1 MTDFNLSAAISL
13 QLATNAGSS
22 LAEQINKAVNAA
34 NIQDRSVKINPVI
47 GTMTAQLKRM
57 FPESAATPAKV
68 KLSLSVSNPKEVK
81 KIEDLMKDKSIKIDV
96 EFSDKAKK
104 AIDDFS
110 TSLSK
115 LRESSKGFEE
125 LQKLVKYMNDV
136 GKVDLADLG
145 PSEGKI
151 KSRAAKI
158 SREYEGLI
166 KAFEKLSEDAKKSS
180 QGKEGEFVPF
190 ALDRFKQLRNEF
202 KSVAAEAERF
212 GGVNGKASKNA
223 LFAIEAVFKAYK
235 DLEVIKR
242 RTEKS
247 GLSGFDDR
255 IVKNIEKAQNEAYAL
270 LASLDSIEQ
279 IPLAA
284 SISAIVSPIKD
295 ANREAGQYRSLLS
308 AIKKEQAE
316 ALATGAS
323 DSVVTS
329 LKERMRLVEQARAN
343 NIPINSLKEGDDYQN
358 NIGQTK
364 NLNNV
369 QRAALKASLS
379 IEKFR
384 SESELSGE
392 FNTQGAA
399 LSNMKKR
406 LEDITKDFEDY
417 YKVQAAS
424 NNPNAATNITE
435 NLARYGIGVKDL
447 KAEIKDFDTVL
458 KNFDDKK
465 AFYDEKGLTQSAAMV
480 EKAKLQFIELQKTQA
495 QGRLNTSNN
504 FYQQTNQ
511 GIEAFAENEKK
522 LAKFITTLDRLKA
535 SLSFSLG
542 GGEDFSGVGV
552 GLDNLQKKVEGSL
565 GNFDERKIKDTIAS
579 DSYMLRAKEKQ
590 NKVIN
595 AAISSFEQAASDSA
609 DSGPGRATLGPVA
622 FAGRGE
628 DLNKFVRTLNL
639 TSNSYKD
646 IGKNIDIVKSKA
658 NELYALASIEAD
670 GGFIGSITKSLGLA
684 AKRLTTFLFAARAIY
699 GIQNAIIEATG
710 SAVELDTEF
719 TRLEQ
724 IFAGSQERIG
734 SVEKNIQSL
743 SSEILTLASNYGVAA
758 TEIAKSAD
766 IFAQA
771 GIQGRNLQKI
781 LEISTKASVG
791 PTFGSNIEI
800 SEAVIASMNQFRIS
814 ADDMADVIGGISQ
827 VSAQFAVESD
837 GITKAIRRAGGAF
850 AAAKAD
856 GQSYMGALAD
866 FVGAFTVLKEQTREA
881 DETLATSLRN
891 VLNRLQRSNVRKY
904 LKENFDINLL
914 DSNNQFIGFA
924 RSIELV
930 SAKIKEL
937 GIKSGDPRF
946 AELVQKLAG
955 SLQSSRLTSLL
966 SGASDISKA
975 VAEFQRGGE
984 SLDRDAAIAFNSLE
998 NKLTRAKS
1006 AVVDLMTT
1014 IARSDALKTM
1024 IELFVVLTQTVT
1036 GAVKAFLNFGG
1047 ALGLIVKGLGAIS
1060 LAKTAISI
1068 VPKIVTRGISGLTQ
1082 SGILG
1087 PARGFNTGGLI
1098 PGTGPNIDTEP
1109 YMLTKGEYV
1118 VNRHSVQK
1126 YGKSFFNDLNSGKIN
1141 YAATGS
1147 GPNGMISGG
1156 DTKTVYKGVLG
1167 LVKLFKDLGVEIFG
1181 LTNILA
1187 DFEISPDLAEKAG
1200 NRGQYEYNKNNPNK
1214 TGKITLDKDKG
1225 ANLFVASHEVGH
1237 AVQETSR
1244 KKQGI
1249 YPDIPQNILATSNAR
1264 IGNSYTPYKDN
1275 YHTKDQENFADTFA
1289 ATIQDLS
1296 GQKPDPANA
1305 GFFKGF
1311 LSEIKRTLGLVVQP
1325 VGADTR
1331 YEPLPPKA
1339 PARKPQQVID
1349 QSKDFIDSLSP
1360 EMNKVLTV
1368 LSSNKDNPV
1377 ISGDPIVPQRA
1388 KKQVTQYSSALDD
1401 IINPVKS
1408 VFKGLADGIKNGLG
1422 MLRDAADSAMP
1433 LSGLERFNNNPEVIT
1448 GEAINVPQVQNPA
1461 RKSARKQ
1468 PKTRISER
1476 EFEREF
1482 IRFAPAGPQNYE
1494 KGVKQGPPRPTKQ
1507 QREAVQRTG
1516 YGKPGRY
1523 EFDGVNPPLPKGER
1537 IDPPPFVPGKEKV
1550 KIESGYSGKGVS
1562 FETLDLMNKRRQDNG
1577 KSRKAAAAKREQE
1590 QYEKEQAFFNAV
1602 APPVNP
1608 PSKPPTFGGLGY
1620 PTNPPGGGGSGPRN
1634 PNPPSGGSGPN
1645 GPNGPK
1651 PPGGGGSPPATLLSG
1666 SSIFE
1671 KLFANAGKLSLVFG
1685 AVTGALGYYANSSKE
1700 ASEKVK
1706 VLSDAAIA
1714 AALAITTF
1722 TIASNSASSIGSGV
1736 KNLFSGKGGAGGGI
1750 ATDTTKGFGGG
1761 GFFDKYATNKPA
1773 SINLPSAKGGK
1784 GFISGAGNLLKGL
1797 KPTGLGNAA
1806 SFVKPFKVIGEA
1818 AVKAAK
1824 FLGPQ
1829 VLGAAVV
1836 GLVAAMGSFNDAA
1849 IKASEDI
1856 IANSTSEKEVVEER
1870 ANIDK
1875 RKGTSRG
1882 LGVLGKVAGGAA
1894 IGSMAG
1900 PVGAAVGAAA
1910 GFFAGLF
1917 TQFTDSKIGNILSD
1931 GLKEAGEWVSAIATV
1946 LGGGLG
1952 WLADKLDNAFAAAAS
1967 VVGLGPD
1974 ETKIQEKKDRQANLD
1989 KAGANLNSFNRGA
2002 KRTGGATQE
2011 EFGNLLKSVKQ
2022 TSASAS
2028 GFKSLGDSDK
2038 EKVKGQAEK
2047 LKSALDG
2054 ANEFQRGTIIDAAKK
2069 SGIDI
2074 KKMFEDMGLE
2084 FDEIGPKAAI
2094 ASDKLSKMFAEMQS
2108 VTDRV
2113 GSVITNFNVG
2123 NEAITNK
2130 AAGIAG
2136 EGTTGGVSSGVFDQL
2151 RKGGTPTGEA
2161 AVQTNKLF
2169 ADLEKFSPAAA
2180 LNART
2185 ENAGARAAFSVS
2197 NQLAGKDIKL
2207 GQGKGGDEVGG
2218 IIGDMF
2224 DKAMQGQP
2232 KEVQDRLGGMLD
2244 NYLDTQQEALN
2255 GAVGNGKV
2263 NNEKV
2268 GEIINGFTDSIKRG
2282 GIDTAEAFNSSNQQ
2296 FKQAMDGII
2305 KRRIEYEGKITD
2317 LAKSNVDKQKTFIE
2331 FQNKA
2336 SGKSD
2341 TDVTLQQ
2348 ARGLDSQ
2355 KRGIALRGTG
2365 LGGNASVADMRT
2377 RYDELTAQDPGGN
2390 DPQIQAFKD
2399 SIYEELQNAANG
2411 TDSFT
2416 AAMREFDKASEKA
2429 KMRTEQLS
2437 DALLGTDENLF
2448 NTLKGIQLQQ
2458 RVSGA
2463 KNSGEA
2469 FLALQNTDDAS
2480 KQALQQRL
2488 NSDPEAKRAFETKL
2502 GIAPNL
2508 VASPQAAAVA
2518 GELGTQVDAGNAL
2531 IGINQDL
2538 SNQMTG
2544 LAGELVKNRA
2554 SFEQFGLQ
2562 INNFANAANKLA
2574 DNLGAIP
2581 QNIAHAHTFTVEPI
2595 QVSITGAE
2603 ALAKADGPFKG
2614 MITEIVNSKIGEFAN
2629 NLKSKNKGLTVD
2641 ALTGN
2646 TATA

>member
-1 MTDFNLSAAISL
+1 
-13 QLATNAGSS
+13 
-22 LAEQINKAVNAA
+22 
-34 NIQDRSVKINPVI
+34 
-47 GTMTAQLKRM
+47 
-57 FPESAATPAKV
+57 
-68 KLSLSVSNPKEVK
+68 
-81 KIEDLMKDKSIKIDV
+81 
-96 EFSDKAKK
+96 
-104 AIDDFS
+104 
-110 TSLSK
+110 
-115 LRESSKGFEE
+115 
-125 LQKLVKYMNDV
+125 
-136 GKVDLADLG
+136 
-145 PSEGKI
+145 
-151 KSRAAKI
+151 
-158 SREYEGLI
+158 
-166 KAFEKLSEDAKKSS
+166 
-180 QGKEGEFVPF
+180 
-190 ALDRFKQLRNEF
+190 
-202 KSVAAEAERF
+202 
-212 GGVNGKASKNA
+212 
-223 LFAIEAVFKAYK
+223 
-235 DLEVIKR
+235 
-242 RTEKS
+242 
-247 GLSGFDDR
+247 
-255 IVKNIEKAQNEAYAL
+255 
-270 LASLDSIEQ
+270 
-279 IPLAA
+279 
-284 SISAIVSPIKD
+284 
-295 ANREAGQYRSLLS
+295 
-308 AIKKEQAE
+308 
-316 ALATGAS
+316 
-323 DSVVTS
+323 
-329 LKERMRLVEQARAN
+329 
-343 NIPINSLKEGDDYQN
+343 
-358 NIGQTK
+358 
-364 NLNNV
+364 
-369 QRAALKASLS
+369 
-379 IEKFR
+379 
-384 SESELSGE
+384 
-392 FNTQGAA
+392 
-399 LSNMKKR
+399 
-406 LEDITKDFEDY
+406 
-417 YKVQAAS
+417 
-424 NNPNAATNITE
+424 
-435 NLARYGIGVKDL
+435 
-447 KAEIKDFDTVL
+447 
-458 KNFDDKK
+458 
-465 AFYDEKGLTQSAAMV
+465 
-480 EKAKLQFIELQKTQA
+480 
-495 QGRLNTSNN
+495 
-504 FYQQTNQ
+504 
-511 GIEAFAENEKK
+511 
-522 LAKFITTLDRLKA
+522 
-535 SLSFSLG
+535 
-542 GGEDFSGVGV
+542 
-552 GLDNLQKKVEGSL
+552 
-565 GNFDERKIKDTIAS
+565 
-579 DSYMLRAKEKQ
+579 
-590 NKVIN
+590 
-595 AAISSFEQAASDSA
+595 
-609 DSGPGRATLGPVA
+609 
-622 FAGRGE
+622 
-628 DLNKFVRTLNL
+628 
-639 TSNSYKD
+639 
-646 IGKNIDIVKSKA
+646 
-658 NELYALASIEAD
+658 
-670 GGFIGSITKSLGLA
+670 
-684 AKRLTTFLFAARAIY
+684 
-699 GIQNAIIEATG
+699 
-710 SAVELDTEF
+710 
-719 TRLEQ
+719 
-724 IFAGSQERIG
+724 
-734 SVEKNIQSL
+734 
-743 SSEILTLASNYGVAA
+743 
-758 TEIAKSAD
+758 
-766 IFAQA
+766 
-771 GIQGRNLQKI
+771 
-781 LEISTKASVG
+781 
-791 PTFGSNIEI
+791 
-800 SEAVIASMNQFRIS
+800 
-814 ADDMADVIGGISQ
+814 
-827 VSAQFAVESD
+827 
-837 GITKAIRRAGGAF
+837 
-850 AAAKAD
+850 
-856 GQSYMGALAD
+856 
-866 FVGAFTVLKEQTREA
+866 
-881 DETLATSLRN
+881 
-891 VLNRLQRSNVRKY
+891 
-904 LKENFDINLL
+904 
-914 DSNNQFIGFA
+914 
-924 RSIELV
+924 
-930 SAKIKEL
+930 
-937 GIKSGDPRF
+937 
-946 AELVQKLAG
+946 
-955 SLQSSRLTSLL
+955 
-966 SGASDISKA
+966 
-975 VAEFQRGGE
+975 
-984 SLDRDAAIAFNSLE
+984 
-998 NKLTRAKS
+998 
-1006 AVVDLMTT
+1006 
-1014 IARSDALKTM
+1014 
-1024 IELFVVLTQTVT
+1024 
-1036 GAVKAFLNFGG
+1036 
-1047 ALGLIVKGLGAIS
+1047 
-1060 LAKTAISI
+1060 
-1068 VPKIVTRGISGLTQ
+1068 
-1082 SGILG
+1082 
-1087 PARGFNTGGLI
+1087 
-1098 PGTGPNIDTEP
+1098 
-1109 YMLTKGEYV
+1109 
-1118 VNRHSVQK
+1118 
-1126 YGKSFFNDLNSGKIN
+1126 
-1141 YAATGS
+1141 
-1147 GPNGMISGG
+1147 
-1156 DTKTVYKGVLG
+1156 
-1167 LVKLFKDLGVEIFG
+1167 
-1181 LTNILA
+1181 
-1187 DFEISPDLAEKAG
+1187 
-1200 NRGQYEYNKNNPNK
+1200 
-1214 TGKITLDKDKG
+1214 
-1225 ANLFVASHEVGH
+1225 
-1237 AVQETSR
+1237 
-1244 KKQGI
+1244 
-1249 YPDIPQNILATSNAR
+1249 
-1264 IGNSYTPYKDN
+1264 
-1275 YHTKDQENFADTFA
+1275 
-1289 ATIQDLS
+1289 
-1296 GQKPDPANA
+1296 
-1305 GFFKGF
+1305 
-1311 LSEIKRTLGLVVQP
+1311 
-1325 VGADTR
+1325 
-1331 YEPLPPKA
+1331 
-1339 PARKPQQVID
+1339 
-1349 QSKDFIDSLSP
+1349 
-1360 EMNKVLTV
+1360 
-1368 LSSNKDNPV
+1368 
-1377 ISGDPIVPQRA
+1377 
-1388 KKQVTQYSSALDD
+1388 
-1401 IINPVKS
+1401 
-1408 VFKGLADGIKNGLG
+1408 
-1422 MLRDAADSAMP
+1422 
-1433 LSGLERFNNNPEVIT
+1433 
-1448 GEAINVPQVQNPA
+1448 
-1461 RKSARKQ
+1461 
-1468 PKTRISER
+1468 
-1476 EFEREF
+1476 
-1482 IRFAPAGPQNYE
+1482 
-1494 KGVKQGPPRPTKQ
+1494 
-1507 QREAVQRTG
+1507 
-1516 YGKPGRY
+1516 
-1523 EFDGVNPPLPKGER
+1523 
-1537 IDPPPFVPGKEKV
+1537 
-1550 KIESGYSGKGVS
+1550 
-1562 FETLDLMNKRRQDNG
+1562 MNKRRQDNG